1 MPQPL
6 AQLAEA
12 IGATLRGDGSV
23 TVESCATLADAQP
36 DQLSFLANPRYAE
49 QIADTAAAAI
59 VVSPADARSIPDHNL
74 LIAEDPYYA
83 FRQAM
88 VLLHGFRPR
97 PEPGI
102 HPLACIDASATIGQ
116 DCHIGPFVHVG
127 PHASVGDRTVLHS
140 HVAIGR
146 DARVGDDCMI
156 YPHVTIY
163 DRCRL
168 GHRVTLHAGCS
179 IGQDGF
185 GYATHQADGD
195 AAPVHHK
202 IPQTGIAVIGDDCE
216 LGANCSVDRATM
228 GATFV
233 AAGTKFSNSV
243 TIGHGSKVGRHNL
256 FVALVGLAGSVTTGD
271 YVALGGQ
278 VGVAGH
284 LSIGDRARVAAT
296 SGVMHSI
303 PPDGKWGGAP
313 AQPLKQAFRTHAYLQ
328 QLPDLAATIRK
339 LERRI
344 SKLESLQK
352 SEAHAESP

>member
-1 MPQPL
+1 MAYPL
-6 AQLAEA
+6 AQLAET

-23 TVESCATLADAQP
+23 TVASCATLADAGP

-49 QIADTAAAAI
+49 QTADTDAAAI
-59 VVSPADARSIPDHNL
+59 VVSPGDARTIPHRNL
-74 LIAEDPYYA
+74 LIADDPYYA

-102 HPLACIDASATIGQ
+102 HPLACIDETATIGEH
-116 DCHIGPFVHVG
+116 CHIGPFVHVG
-127 PHASVGDRTVLHS
+127 PGASIGRRSVLLS
-140 HVAIGR
+140 HVAVGR
-146 DARVGDDCMI
+146 DAEVGEECLI
-156 YPHVTIY
+156 YPNVTIY

-185 GYATHQADGD
+185 GYATHQAEGD
-195 AAPVHHK
+195 AAPQHHK
-202 IPQTGIAVIGDDCE
+202 IPQTGIAVIGDDVE
-216 LGANCSVDRATM
+216 MGANCSVDRATM
-228 GATFV
+228 GATVV

-284 LSIGDRARVAAT
+284 LSIGDRAQVAAT
-296 SGVMHSI
+296 SGVMTSI
-303 PPDGKWGGAP
+303 PADGKWGGAP
-313 AQPLKQAFRTHAYLQ
+313 AQPLKQAFRTHACVQ
-328 QLPDLAATIRK
+328 QLPDLAATVKK
-339 LERRI
+339 LERRVH
-344 SKLESLQK
+344 KLEAALQQ
-352 SEAHAESP
+352 AEQKTS